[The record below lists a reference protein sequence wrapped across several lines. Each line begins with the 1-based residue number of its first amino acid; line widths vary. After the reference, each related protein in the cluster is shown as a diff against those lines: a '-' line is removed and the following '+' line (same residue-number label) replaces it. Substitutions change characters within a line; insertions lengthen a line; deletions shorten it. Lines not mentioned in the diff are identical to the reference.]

1 MASSGHC
8 MKVIK
13 ITREPKSF
21 VQSSF
26 SVFANGTLQMYTHTF
41 HIKQIKEA
49 SEIVKQAKWDAWGI
63 KHTALHVYE
72 QHSRSRTP
80 PKQVLIKQE
89 GEVEVANARLTVPIK
104 WEREKKAVMK
114 RQENHRSQ
122 AGPASWNIEYS
133 RGSLTLP
140 TLRPETFRVSSC
152 QVQLKELSMSF
163 A

>member
-1 MASSGHC
+1 
-8 MKVIK
+8 
-13 ITREPKSF
+13 
-21 VQSSF
+21 
-26 SVFANGTLQMYTHTF
+26 MYTHTL

-72 QHSRSRTP
+72 QHSQSRTP

-89 GEVEVANARLTVPIK
+89 REVEVANARLTVPIK

-114 RQENHRSQ
+114 DRKTTEAKQGQRAGTYSTAEGAWLFLFWDLKRS
-122 AGPASWNIEYS
+122 
-133 RGSLTLP
+133 
-140 TLRPETFRVSSC
+140 RVSSC
-152 QVQLKELSMSF
+152 RVQLKELSMSF